1 MHVAVFADMEGS
13 FGIWRKSQ
21 CRRGKP
27 EWQYGR
33 ECLTADVNR
42 VIRGA
47 FDGGAE
53 TVTVKDTHDTGFNCI
68 RKKLDPR
75 ARYNG
80 GPYVKPTIFGYISGF
95 DLILYVAIHAASGT
109 EDAFFPHTH
118 FGEFSELK
126 LNGKPLCEMELYGGC
141 FGELGIP
148 VGFASGEEIAVKQA
162 VYAMP
167 WLKTVSVEKRK
178 EAYAAGKTSADYLN
192 AGRRRLQEQAA
203 AAVRNAPKM
212 KPLVYRGPLHF
223 EAVFASEE
231 KAARYNTWGLERHGA
246 RIQWESK
253 TMLDGFD
260 VINKLSW
267 FPKKFYPILPLGLF
281 LFRRY
286 YYFKN
291 NYFPPT
297 INSEGAVNPGDTG
310 GEMGSPL

>member
-21 CRRGKP
+21 CRHGRP
-27 EWQYGR
+27 PWQYGR

-47 FDGGAE
+47 FDGGAD

-68 RKKLDPR
+68 CKKLDPR
-75 ARYNG
+75 ASYNG
-80 GPYVKPTIFGYISGF
+80 GPYVKPTIFGSISGY

-109 EDAFFPHTH
+109 KDAFFPHTH
-118 FGEFSELK
+118 FGEFSELR
-126 LNGKPLCEMELYGGC
+126 LNGKPIGEMELYGGC

-148 VGFASGEEIAVKQA
+148 IGFVSGEDIAVQQA
-162 VYAMP
+162 LGAMP
-167 WLKTVSVEKRK
+167 WLKTVSVEKKK
-178 EAYAAGKTSADYLN
+178 EAYMAGKTSAAYLIT
-192 AGRRRLQEQAA
+192 GRKRLQEQAD
-203 AAVRNAPKM
+203 AAVRNVSEM
-212 KPLVYRGPLHF
+212 RSLVYQGPLHF
-223 EAVFASEE
+223 EADFVSEA

-246 RIQWESK
+246 LIQWESK

-267 FPKKFYPILPLGLF
+267 FPRNLYPVLPCMLF

-286 YYFKN
+286 YQIKN
-291 NYFPPT
+291 NYFPPRS
-297 INSEGAVNPGDTG
+297 NSEGAVNPGDN
-310 GEMGSPL
+310 SIKD